1 MLTPGEISNYS
12 VSPQQLY
19 QECRQ
24 PNSLNLF
31 AALLMGDIFE
41 EEFPETHVA
50 YWALLVNA
58 AFSGERE
65 LRYALG
71 LPRGFA
77 KTTLIKLFICWL
89 YIYTDHR
96 FVVIVSSTI
105 ALAKNVLKDIVDFMS
120 TPNFRAIWGNW
131 DNKVETETKEDV
143 RFTFREKF
151 CILQAIGAESS
162 VRGLNVDNER
172 PSVIICEDSQ
182 TRESAQSEIQNKAFI
197 TWFTG
202 TLLKARSYRRSFV
215 IYIGNMYNEQCLLN
229 QLRLNDEW
237 VSLVTSAILA
247 SGESIWPKFR
257 TVKSLLREYRS
268 DCSLGLGHVFLS
280 EVMNDPTAMNGGF
293 FDLAAIQ
300 PYQFDEDNTKN
311 FIYAHYIIID
321 PATGKQGGD
330 DTAIG
335 AVAVINGKAVLVEV
349 LHDKW
354 GDDETVREGLKLA
367 LKYRACLIAVE
378 SVAYQITL
386 CNYFKRTI
394 NQKRIQGI
402 QIVEVSPHGVAK
414 QKRIFSGTQK
424 WLKQEIDIHPNARPA
439 VMDQAT
445 FYNPTIPKSIDDILD
460 VVAYMDPV
468 LQENWP
474 LLYLTDNMDE
484 DSAGPGV
491 PDVSITSCF

>member
-1 MLTPGEISNYS
+1 MLLPGDVQSYS
-12 VSPQQLY
+12 VDTQQLY
-19 QECRQ
+19 AECKQ
-24 PNSLNLF
+24 PHALNLF
-31 AALLMGDIFE
+31 AALLMGEVFE

-58 AFSGERE
+58 ALSGEKE

-105 ALAKNVLKDIVDFMS
+105 ALAKNVLKDVVDFMS
-120 TPNFRAIWGNW
+120 VPNFRAIFGSW
-131 DNKVETETKEDV
+131 DSKVDTETKEDV
-143 RFTFREKF
+143 RFKFREKF
-151 CILQAIGAESS
+151 CILQALGAESS
-162 VRGLNVDNER
+162 VRGLNVNNER

-182 TRESAQSEIQNKAFI
+182 TRESAESEIRNKAFI

-215 IYIGNMYNEQCLLN
+215 VYIGNMYNEACLLN
-229 QLRLNDEW
+229 QLKENDEW

-247 SGESIWPKFR
+247 NGESIWPKFR
-257 TVKSLLREYRS
+257 TVESLLREYKS
-268 DCSLGLGHVFLS
+268 DCSLGLGHVFLA
-280 EVMNDPTAMNGGF
+280 EVMNDPTAMKGGW
-293 FDLAAIQ
+293 FDLSKIAD
-300 PYQFDEDNTKN
+300 YQFDEDDTKN

-354 GDDETVREGLKLA
+354 GDEETVKEGLKLA

-378 SVAYQITL
+378 SIAYQVTL
-386 CNYFKRTI
+386 CNYFKRTL

-402 QIVEVSPHGVAK
+402 SVVEVSPHGVAK
-414 QKRIFSGTQK
+414 PKRIFSGMQK
-424 WLKQEIDIHPNARPA
+424 WLKGEVDIHPRARPA
-439 VMDQAT
+439 VMDQASA
-445 FYNPTIPKSIDDILD
+445 YNPAMPKNVDDILD

-468 LQENWP
+468 LQEHWA
-474 LLYLTDNMDE
+474 LLYLTNNADE

-491 PDVSITSCF
+491 ASVEETSCF

>member
-1 MLTPGEISNYS
+1 MLLPGELQNYS

-19 QECRQ
+19 AECKQ
-24 PNSLNLF
+24 PHALNLF

-58 AFSGERE
+58 AQSGEKE

-96 FVVIVSSTI
+96 FVVIVSATI
-105 ALAKNVLKDIVDFMS
+105 GLAKNVLKDIMDFMS
-120 TPNFRAIWGNW
+120 TPNFRAVYGNW
-131 DNKVETETKEDV
+131 DVRVETETKEDV

-229 QLRLNDEW
+229 QLRLNSDW
-237 VSLVTSAILA
+237 ISLVTSAILA
-247 SGESIWPKFR
+247 NGESIWPKFR
-257 TVKSLLREYRS
+257 TVVSLLREYKS
-268 DCSLGLGHVFLS
+268 DCALGQAHVFLA
-280 EVMNDPTAMNGGF
+280 EVMNDPTAMVGGF
-293 FDLAAIQ
+293 FDLSQIKQ
-300 PYQFDEDNTKN
+300 YQFDEDDTKN
-311 FIYAHYIIID
+311 FTFAHYIIID

-354 GDDETVREGLKLA
+354 GDEETVREGLKLA
-367 LKYRACLIAVE
+367 LKYRACMIAVE
-378 SVAYQITL
+378 SVAYQVTL
-386 CNYFKRTI
+386 CNYFKRTL

-402 QIVEVSPHGVAK
+402 SVVECSPRGVAK
-414 QKRIFSGTQK
+414 PKRIFSGMQK
-424 WLKQEIDIHPNARPA
+424 WLKQEIDIHPRARPA

-445 FYNPTIPKSIDDILD
+445 SYNPTLPKNIDDILD

-474 LLYLTDNMDE
+474 LLYLTNNAEE

-491 PDVSITSCF
+491 ASVEETNCF